1 MSLTKLAADLA
12 VIAKLPDSPTE
23 TAAELKAKFDQGPRT
38 IGAYLNDTLVPE
50 VEEALALID
59 GKVPTVVD
67 SLSSTDTTAAL
78 SAAQGRILSQR
89 NQTLNES
96 KQNRIRTGTSAPTG
110 GSDGDL
116 YIWY

>member
-1 MSLTKLAADLA
+1 MSLTKLTADLA
-12 VIAKLPDSPTE
+12 VIAKLADSPTE
-23 TAAELKAKFDQGPRT
+23 TAAELKAKFDQAPRA
-38 IGAYLNDTLVPE
+38 IGVYLNDTLVPE

-67 SLSSTDTTAAL
+67 SLASSDATAAL
-78 SAAQGRILSQR
+78 SAAQGLALDQAKQNKILS
-89 NQTLNES
+89 
-96 KQNRIRTGTSAPTG
+96 GTTAPSG